1 MKRKSILIIIFII
14 ALIVTFIIP
23 TCVKADFSDL
33 GLGNAEQYKGGQTG
47 LGSMESKVENILG
60 IIRTVGVVTS
70 VVMLMAIG
78 IKYMLGSIEE
88 KAEYKKTMIPYLV
101 GAVMVFAIP
110 QLVQIIYNIV
120 SESFA
125 NL

>member
-1 MKRKSILIIIFII
+1 MKKKSILIIIFII

-23 TCVKADFSDL
+23 SCVKADFSDL
-33 GLGNAEQYKGGQTG
+33 GLGNAEQYKGGQAD

-78 IKYMLGSIEE
+78 IKYMLGSTEE
-88 KAEYKKTMIPYLV
+88 KAEYKQTLKPYIIGAFILFTGTIIPE
-101 GAVMVFAIP
+101 
-110 QLVQIIYNIV
+110 IIYKFAQNI
-120 SESFA
+120 
-125 NL
+125 

>member
-88 KAEYKKTMIPYLV
+88 KAEYKQTLKPYIIGAFILFTGSLIPE
-101 GAVMVFAIP
+101 
-110 QLVQIIYNIV
+110 IIYK
-120 SESFA
+120 FA
-125 NL
+125 QKI

>member
-1 MKRKSILIIIFII
+1 MKKKSILIIIFII

-78 IKYMLGSIEE
+78 IKYMLGSTEE
-88 KAEYKKTMIPYLV
+88 KAEYKQTLKPYIIGTFILFTGTIIPE
-101 GAVMVFAIP
+101 
-110 QLVQIIYNIV
+110 IIYKFAQNI
-120 SESFA
+120 
-125 NL
+125 

>member
-70 VVMLMAIG
+70 VVMLMAIS

-88 KAEYKKTMIPYLV
+88 KAEYKQTLKPYIIGAFILFTGSLIPE
-101 GAVMVFAIP
+101 
-110 QLVQIIYNIV
+110 IIYKFAQNI
-120 SESFA
+120 
-125 NL
+125 

>member
-88 KAEYKKTMIPYLV
+88 KAEYKQTLKPYII
-101 GAVMVFAIP
+101 GAFILFTGSLLPNLIYQFA
-110 QLVQIIYNIV
+110 QNI
-120 SESFA
+120 
-125 NL
+125 

>member
-88 KAEYKKTMIPYLV
+88 KAEYKQTLKPYIIGAFILFTGSLIPE
-101 GAVMVFAIP
+101 
-110 QLVQIIYNIV
+110 IIYKFAQNI
-120 SESFA
+120 
-125 NL
+125 